1 MDDRLL
7 SPDDAAERLGVA
19 PKTVRAW
26 LRTGKVR
33 GVRAGR
39 LWRLRPED
47 LPGRR
52 PDSIVQPVDEDDAEA
67 VAAGP
72 SATAPGCAAEVREM
86 RRRESLLA
94 DLGRSTMFTIDL
106 PAVMAKAVAYVV
118 QVLDVEYAGVF
129 EWQPGAATLL
139 LRTGAHW
146 EAERV
151 GRATLDAGE
160 ASYGWQAL
168 QGRGPLV
175 VEDWAGE
182 TRFAVPALLAD
193 HEVKSGVA
201 EVVPGRSQPFGL
213 LTAYSAA
220 RRTFSLADLGFLHA
234 VAGVLARAVDQRRVA
249 GEHDALAAREL
260 AARREAED
268 AQQRL
273 AFLAEAGG
281 LLASSP
287 DYGLTLARLARL
299 AVGRMADWCLI
310 EVVGEDA
317 ADHRLVVAHRDAS
330 RDAAAQEILRRH
342 GLDTG
347 AAPPLHQDLSAGHA
361 LYAPEVLPASLVAYA
376 RDARHLELLRELGV
390 TSFLS
395 VPMVA
400 HARLL
405 GTLSFAAS
413 GSERR
418 YGPDDLVLA
427 EDLARR
433 VALVVEN
440 ALLYRAALARNP

>member
-7 SPDDAAERLGVA
+7 SPDAAAERLGVA

-52 PDSIVQPVDEDDAEA
+52 PDAFVQPVDEDEAEPLTA
-67 VAAGP
+67 QGGAARSGR
-72 SATAPGCAAEVREM
+72 AAEVREM
-86 RRRESLLA
+86 RRREGLLA

-129 EWQPGAATLL
+129 EWQPDVAALM

-160 ASYGWQAL
+160 DSYGGQAL

-175 VEDWAGE
+175 VEDWAAE
-182 TRFAVPALLAD
+182 PRFAVPALLAD
-193 HEVKSGVA
+193 HDIQSGVA
-201 EVVPGRSQPFGL
+201 EVVPGRGRPFGL
-213 LTAYSAA
+213 LTAYSAT

-249 GEHDALAAREL
+249 DERDLLQIRER

-268 AQQRL
+268 AQGRL
-273 AFLAEAGG
+273 AFLAEAGA

-287 DYGLTLARLARL
+287 DYGATLTRLARL
-299 AVGRMADWCLI
+299 AVGRLADWCLI

-317 ADHRLVVAHRDAS
+317 ADHRLVVAHRDAG

-342 GLDTG
+342 GLDAGG
-347 AAPPLHQDLSAGHA
+347 ATPLHQDLTAGHA

-376 RDARHLELLRELGV
+376 RDARHLELLLELGV

-413 GSERR
+413 EPGRR

-440 ALLYRAALARNP
+440 ALLYRAALDRNA

>member
-1 MDDRLL
+1 MDERLL
-7 SPDDAAERLGVA
+7 SPDAAAERLGVA

-52 PDSIVQPVDEDDAEA
+52 IDRRAQPIGD
-67 VAAGP
+67 G
-72 SATAPGCAAEVREM
+72 AAEPTAIEPAASASGRAAKLREM
-86 RRRESLLA
+86 RHREGLLA
-94 DLGRSTMFTIDL
+94 DLAGSTMFTIDL

-129 EWQPGAATLL
+129 EWQPDAATLL

-151 GRATLDAGE
+151 GRATLNAGRD
-160 ASYGWQAL
+160 SYGWQAL

-175 VEDWAGE
+175 VEDWAAE
-182 TRFAVPALLAD
+182 SRFDMPDLLAD
-193 HEVKSGVA
+193 HEILSGIV
-201 EVVPGRSQPFGL
+201 EVVPGRSEPFGL
-213 LTAYSAA
+213 LAAYSASQ
-220 RRTFSLADLGFLHA
+220 RTFSLHDLGFLHA
-234 VAGVLARAVDQRRVA
+234 VAGVLARAVDLKRIVDER
-249 GEHDALAAREL
+249 DALAAGEL
-260 AARREAED
+260 AARREAEA
-268 AQQRL
+268 AQRRL
-273 AFLAEAGG
+273 AFLAEAGA

-287 DYGLTLARLARL
+287 DYGATLGRLARL
-299 AVGRMADWCLI
+299 AVGHLADWCLI
-310 EVVGEDA
+310 EVVGEAA
-317 ADHRLVVAHRDAS
+317 ADHRLVVAHRDPV
-330 RDAAAQEILRRH
+330 RETAAQEVLRRH

-347 AAPPLHQDLSAGHA
+347 AGPPLHQDLSAGHA
-361 LYAPEVLPASLVAYA
+361 LYAPEVQPASLVAYA
-376 RDARHLELLRELGV
+376 RDARHLELLRELCV
-390 TSFLS
+390 SSFLS

-405 GTLSFAAS
+405 GTLSFAAAEP
-413 GSERR
+413 GRR
-418 YGPDDLVLA
+418 YGPADLLLA

-433 VALVVEN
+433 VALMVEN
-440 ALLYRAALARNP
+440 ALLYRAALGRSP

>member
-7 SPDDAAERLGVA
+7 SPDAAAERLGVA

-52 PDSIVQPVDEDDAEA
+52 ADVQVQPIEEDAGLGAIPPA
-67 VAAGP
+67 VTAGER
-72 SATAPGCAAEVREM
+72 AAEVREI
-86 RRRESLLA
+86 RRREGLLA
-94 DLGRSTMFTIDL
+94 DLARSTMFTIDL

-129 EWQPGAATLL
+129 ELQPGASALL
-139 LRTGAHW
+139 LRAGAHW

-160 ASYGWQAL
+160 DGYGWQAL

-175 VEDWAGE
+175 VEDWARE
-182 TRFAVPALLAD
+182 SRFAVPGLLAD
-193 HEVKSGVA
+193 HDILSGVA
-201 EVVPGRSQPFGL
+201 ELVPGRREPFGL
-213 LTAYSAA
+213 LAAYSAS
-220 RRTFSLADLGFLHA
+220 RRSFSLADLGFLHA
-234 VAGVLARAVDQRRVA
+234 VAGTLARAIDQRRVA
-249 GEHDALAAREL
+249 DERDQLAAREL
-260 AARREAED
+260 AARREAE
-268 AQQRL
+268 AAHQRL
-273 AFLAEAGG
+273 ALLAEAGA

-287 DYGLTLARLARL
+287 DYGATLARLARL
-299 AVGRMADWCLI
+299 AIGHLADWCLI
-310 EVVGEDA
+310 EVVGEAA
-317 ADHRLVVAHRDAS
+317 ADYRLVVAHRDEAK
-330 RDAAAQEILRRH
+330 DAAAQSMLRRH

-347 AAPPLHQDLSAGHA
+347 AGPPLHQDLSAGHA
-361 LYAPEVLPASLVAYA
+361 LYAAEVQPASLVAYA

-390 TSFLS
+390 SSFLS

-405 GTLSFAAS
+405 GTLSFASAES
-413 GSERR
+413 GRR
-418 YGPDDLVLA
+418 YEPADLLLA

-433 VALVVEN
+433 VALMVEN
-440 ALLYRAALARNP
+440 ALLYRAALERNR

>member
-1 MDDRLL
+1 MDERLL

-52 PDSIVQPVDEDDAEA
+52 PDAFGQPVEADEAEA
-67 VAAGP
+67 PGRPGSGRAAD
-72 SATAPGCAAEVREM
+72 VREM
-86 RRRESLLA
+86 RRREGLLA

-129 EWQPGAATLL
+129 EWQPDAAALL

-151 GRATLDAGE
+151 GRATLEAGE

-175 VEDWAGE
+175 VEDWARE
-182 TRFAVPALLAD
+182 PRFAVPDLLAD
-193 HEVKSGVA
+193 HDVLSGVA
-201 EVVPGRSQPFGL
+201 ELVPGRSQPVGL
-213 LTAYSAA
+213 LTAYSVSA
-220 RRTFSLADLGFLHA
+220 RTFSLADLGFLHA
-234 VAGVLARAVDQRRVA
+234 VAGLLARAVDQRQVA
-249 GEHDALAAREL
+249 DEREALAARERL
-260 AARREAED
+260 ARREAED

-273 AFLAEAGG
+273 AFLAEAGR

-287 DYGLTLARLARL
+287 DYGLTLTRLARL
-299 AVGRMADWCLI
+299 AVGRLADWCLI

-361 LYAPEVLPASLVAYA
+361 LYAPEVPPASLVAYA

-413 GSERR
+413 ESRRR

-440 ALLYRAALARNP
+440 ALLYRAAVGRPP